1 MAAGGPWG
9 FLPLPFRK
17 SLEKLGFAE
26 PTPVQSACLPQALA
40 GESFRAVAPTGTGKT
55 LVYMLPAWQ
64 LTVKTRANAL
74 VLLPTRELAYQV
86 SQMLQALEPSLRDD
100 VALAIGGHPKESQ
113 LKRIREGWRIL
124 VATPGRL
131 LEMLDEKSVSLS
143 GVSLTVLDEFD
154 KLIGMGFQEQIGAIL
169 KRVPPGGQKLLLSAT
184 DQDTDPDAPVDVTTG
199 EATVVEVTAVEVTG
213 VDVVTDVE
221 SLGNDKA
228 IAVGTADPEATGT
241 KAGGG
246 KITAAAKSRNASQ
259 ALGFADL
266 PLIGVDREAGSRDM
280 EEAFY
285 FLKSNKKK
293 GDLLLLA
300 LSGAKGQAIVFVANR
315 EKANHL
321 NGLLRMKG
329 MDVRVLHGHLPQE
342 ERANAYQDFR
352 KGGFRVLV
360 ATDLASRGLDM
371 PEVDL
376 IVNYDLPKH
385 YKDYVHRTGRTA
397 RRGRAGRCV
406 SFAGPDEYL
415 PMRNLE
421 KEFPGALPIHPAF
434 AQRDR
439 WFIDAKRN
447 HDQMV
452 KLEERK
458 AHIRR
463 EQGLEES

>member
-1 MAAGGPWG
+1 VTGGGPWA
-9 FLPLPFRK
+9 FLPPTFRA
-17 SLEKLGFAE
+17 SLARLGFAK
-26 PTPVQSACLPQALA
+26 PTPVQSACLPKALA

-64 LTVKTRANAL
+64 TVLKGKSASL
-74 VLLPTRELAYQV
+74 ILLPTRELAYQV
-86 SQMLQALEPSLRDD
+86 SQMLQALEPGLRDE
-100 VALAIGGHPKESQ
+100 VALAIGGHPKDSQ
-113 LKRIREGWRIL
+113 LRRIREGWRIL

-131 LEMLDEKSVSLS
+131 IEMLDEKSVSLKP
-143 GVSLTVLDEFD
+143 VALTVLDEFD
-154 KLIGMGFQEQIGAIL
+154 KLIGMGFEEQIAAIL
-169 KRVPPGGQKLLLSAT
+169 KRVPSGGQRLLLSAT
-184 DQDTDPDAPVDVTTG
+184 DMDAP
-199 EATVVEVTAVEVTG
+199 
-213 VDVVTDVE
+213 E
-221 SLGNDKA
+221 SPSDKDSKPTSLEKVAGAAETLGL
-228 IAVGTADPEATGT
+228 
-241 KAGGG
+241 
-246 KITAAAKSRNASQ
+246 S
-259 ALGFADL
+259 DL
-266 PLIGVDREAGSRDM
+266 PLIPVEREAGSRTM
-280 EEAFY
+280 EEAFF

-293 GDLLLLA
+293 SDLLLLE

-329 MDVRVLHGHLPQE
+329 SDVRVLHGHLPQE

-371 PEVDL
+371 PEVEL

-397 RRGRAGRCV
+397 RQGRAGRCV

-421 KEFPGALPIHPAF
+421 KEFPGPLPVHPAF

-439 WFIDAKRN
+439 WFVDAKRN
-447 HDQMV
+447 HDTLIKQ
-452 KLEERK
+452 ENRK
-458 AHIRR
+458 ARIRR
-463 EQGLEES
+463 EQGLTDD

>member
-1 MAAGGPWG
+1 MTAGGPWG

-17 SLEKLGFAE
+17 SLERLGFSE
-26 PTPVQSACLPQALA
+26 PTPVQSACLPKALA

-64 LTVKTRANAL
+64 LTVKSRANAL

-86 SQMLQALEPSLRDD
+86 SQMLQALEPALRDD
-100 VALAIGGHPKESQ
+100 VALAIGGHPKDSQ

-131 LEMLDEKSVSLS
+131 LEMLDEKSVSLKE
-143 GVSLTVLDEFD
+143 VSLTVLDEFD
-154 KLIGMGFQEQIGAIL
+154 KLIGMGFQEQIGSIL
-169 KRVPPGGQKLLLSAT
+169 KRVPAGGQRLLLSAT
-184 DQDTDPDAPVDVTTG
+184 DQDAPADGSTDEAAGTDAADARSADSDAKAADAS
-199 EATVVEVTAVEVTG
+199 EAKPGA
-213 VDVVTDVE
+213 
-221 SLGNDKA
+221 
-228 IAVGTADPEATGT
+228 
-241 KAGGG
+241 G

-293 GDLLLLA
+293 GDLLLSELA
-300 LSGAKGQAIVFVANR
+300 GAKGQAIVFVANR

-329 MDVRVLHGHLPQE
+329 IDVRVLHGHLPQE

-376 IVNYDLPKH
+376 IVNHDLPKH

-421 KEFPGALPIHPAF
+421 KEYPGALPIHPAF

-447 HDQMV
+447 HDHKV

-463 EQGLEES
+463 EQGLEDS